1 MSFLKEAGRRFCVCS
16 GCARK
21 LNLTGWR
28 GPRTSERPARHVF
41 HRIKVLARGHHDRVL
56 AVSNPV
62 HSQCPATMQ
71 HIQTASRKRDGRES
85 YGKQCTHCQEFPHEI
100 RLQRNQH
107 CQEHLHPL
115 PALVLGLHL
124 YSISP
129 GHYPDCT
136 SAASLFPASSV
147 ALPLTWMHQLA
158 RKVQHHPS
166 YLYHLTAFVSKMRWY
181 TRYIFG
187 PKRVS

>member
-85 YGKQCTHCQEFPHEI
+85 YGKQCKHCQEFPHEI
-100 RLQRNQH
+100 RLQRDQH
-107 CQEHLHPL
+107 CQEHPHPL

-124 YSISP
+124 FLYPP
-129 GHYPDCT
+129 GTTPI
-136 SAASLFPASSV
+136 
-147 ALPLTWMHQLA
+147 ALPLLVYFPHPQL
-158 RKVQHHPS
+158 
-166 YLYHLTAFVSKMRWY
+166 LYHLLGCTNSPERSNLTPY
-181 TRYIFG
+181 TCPICHLPV
-187 PKRVS
+187 PKCDGT